1 MSEIDISINTE
12 LQQDTFQRVTYAMFY
27 YLKSCDDIATLSK
40 KLAAVTY
47 SCGER
52 DAVEKLVEFLN
63 SKVEKELIK

>member
-12 LQQDTFQRVTYAMFY
+12 LHQDTFQRVTYAMFY

-47 SCGER
+47 SCGEKGE
-52 DAVEKLVEFLN
+52 VEKLVEFLD
-63 SKVEKELIK
+63 SKIREELGK